1 MNLDYSA
8 IPDELKKT
16 PQWVCWGAPNKSLK
30 CPYNPA
36 TGYPAKAGKPDTWT
50 TFETACQAVQRGE
63 YKGIGFEFASG
74 GVVGVDLDHCIENGV
89 LSSEAL
95 ETVSRLNSYTEIS
108 QSGTGLHILCKGS
121 LPGKAIKT
129 DKIELY
135 DQGRY
140 FALTG
145 KPYGENKPLRD
156 AQEAINLLYG
166 KLSSQRTKPTEKPT
180 RRETS
185 GLSLNDSDIIDVA
198 GRAQNGAQFVDLY
211 AGQWQNRYKSQSE
224 ADIAFCNMLAFYT
237 GKDAEQMDRIFRSSG
252 LMREKWDRKQA
263 GSTYGAITIQNAI
276 GRCDKVYNP
285 RPSAAQDFQAIS
297 LQDGKI
303 DNDYRGKRLTIEL
316 TSIVLQEL
324 HIEVR
329 YNIILKRMEVSGLPD
344 EYSKENAPNTLPFF
358 LIDYFKQK
366 GITGASYA
374 NVSGYLSCIADKN
387 RYNPVEEFIAQGEWD
402 GVDRVKETCD
412 MIGIS
417 NPQHCTY
424 VKKWLIQCVA
434 MALNGDE
441 TPVGADGVLVLQGEQ
456 GIAKTSF
463 FRKISS
469 CPQWFVEGAVIDM
482 KNKDSLIN
490 ATSGWICELGE
501 LDSTISREQSALKAF
516 ITSPWDNIRMPY
528 AKEATRSPRRTS
540 FCGTVNPEK
549 YLRDETGSRR
559 FWTIPVTQI
568 DTEKLFSLKTEWIHQ
583 LWLQAYAL
591 YEQDHNGF
599 RLSREEMKSVQAE
612 NQKFNIPLRYETE
625 IREMLEYELPVESWE
640 WYTSSE
646 IANRLPGNP
655 DSKVVGKALKKVV
668 QELETVFYPV
678 PPLPPKLSKPL
689 HGTTQYFIPLKRF
702 QVYRVE
708 QVEEGRNRIS

>member
-1 MNLDYSA
+1 MTFDEFLSHLEGVKGGGNQRYARCPAHEDKHQSLSVSVAGDGKILLNCHAGCTAKDITEAMGLSIKDLFVDKAVPTSKTIVATYKYIDQNGKTSEKLRYS
-8 IPDELKKT
+8 
-16 PQWVCWGAPNKSLK
+16 NKSFQWRHK
-30 CPYNPA
+30 GKNGGWEYNRKGISPSLYM
-36 TGYPAKAGKPDTWT
+36 TGWGQLQSPVYLVEGEKDADALIS
-50 TFETACQAVQRGE
+50 VQRSAVSPPDGAGSKWYPQYTE
-63 YKGIGFEFASG
+63 SLRGLDVVIIQDNDEAGIGFAQKAASELIEAARS
-74 GVVGVDLDHCIENGV
+74 VKVLDLTKIWPELPKHGDASD
-89 LSSEAL
+89 L
-95 ETVSRLNSYTEIS
+95 LNHMGK
-108 QSGTGLHILCKGS
+108 QGAV
-121 LPGKAIKT
+121 KAI
-129 DKIELY
+129 ERL
-135 DQGRY
+135 
-140 FALTG
+140 
-145 KPYGENKPLRD
+145 
-156 AQEAINLLYG
+156 
-166 KLSSQRTKPTEKPT
+166 
-180 RRETS
+180 
-185 GLSLNDSDIIDVA
+185 A
-198 GRAQNGAQFVDLY
+198 GD
-211 AGQWQNRYKSQSE
+211 
-224 ADIAFCNMLAFYT
+224 T
-237 GKDAEQMDRIFRSSG
+237 
-252 LMREKWDRKQA
+252 
-263 GSTYGAITIQNAI
+263 
-276 GRCDKVYNP
+276 P
-285 RPSAAQDFQAIS
+285 DFQAIS

-366 GITGASYA
+366 GITGVSSA

-417 NPQHCTY
+417 EPQHCTY

-441 TPVGADGVLVLQGEQ
+441 APVGADGVLVLQGEQ

-528 AKEATRSPRRTS
+528 AKEATRSPRHTS

-625 IREMLEYELPVESWE
+625 IREMLEYELPIESWE

-668 QELETVFYPV
+668 QELETVFHPV

-689 HGTTQYFIPLKRF
+689 HGTAQYFIPLKRF

-708 QVEEGRNRIS
+708 QVEEGCNRIS